1 MLSHKFVCFCHAS
14 LTHGAVKEP
23 CILCAQY
30 VILRSNELINN
41 EKMKTDNEILGWSEY
56 KYTFTV
62 LRRMNL
68 RFEVSIQGDVFSVP
82 INYDTF
88 IAINHRFKVLA

>member
-1 MLSHKFVCFCHAS
+1 
-14 LTHGAVKEP
+14 
-23 CILCAQY
+23 
-30 VILRSNELINN
+30 
-41 EKMKTDNEILGWSEY
+41 MKTDNEILGWSEY